1 MGPIGVFTVYRLEW
15 AREVGS
21 LDTIYGKYVYIDND
35 TYDVYLYI
43 ENL

>member
-1 MGPIGVFTVYRLEW
+1 MGPIGLFTVYRLEW
-15 AREVGS
+15 AR
-21 LDTIYGKYVYIDND
+21 DTIYGKYVYIDID